1 MGMKQRSKQTSFL
14 KKTPVLKNQRGGV
27 FLGVILLLVV
37 VYFFLFSLSFRG
49 WGYPMYYGGYAY
61 GPSFWYWGGP
71 RYYGGGPSV
80 RRGSTGGPN
89 RMGGGPRAGK

>member
-1 MGMKQRSKQTSFL
+1 MR
-14 KKTPVLKNQRGGV
+14 NQRGGV
-27 FLGVILLLVV
+27 FLGVLIVLAL

-49 WGYPMYYGGYAY
+49 WGYPAYYGGYAY

-71 RYYGGGPSV
+71 RYYGTPSV